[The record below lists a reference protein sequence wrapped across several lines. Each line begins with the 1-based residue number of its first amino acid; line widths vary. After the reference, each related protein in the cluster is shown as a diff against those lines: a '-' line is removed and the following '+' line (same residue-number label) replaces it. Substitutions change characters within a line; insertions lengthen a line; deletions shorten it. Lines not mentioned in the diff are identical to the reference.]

1 VIDLEAPQLPK
12 KVYKVAAER
21 MFNEPMIMEMIA
33 SVSKVLQE
41 SSAPAASPKP
51 L

>member
-1 VIDLEAPQLPK
+1 VIDLEAPQLPE
-12 KVYKVAAER
+12 KVYEVAAER
-21 MFNEPMIMEMIA
+21 MFNEPMIMETIA

-41 SSAPAASPKP
+41 YEHASGFAQP